1 MDRKVPGSSKPWKS
15 LLQRRPIAAACVLDR
30 PPREGGCSVG
40 CDDVH
45 GSNPRV
51 GSNFGPACVALASQM
66 IYLRLTESAPPA
78 RVSPPGLAP
87 LGSPR
92 REAKPD
98 LPSFLL
104 KEF

>member
-1 MDRKVPGSSKPWKS
+1 M
-15 LLQRRPIAAACVLDR
+15 LARRRYGRWIALDR
-30 PPREGGCSVG
+30 
-40 CDDVH
+40 VH
-45 GSNPRV
+45 AAVYSIALLARAA
-51 GSNFGPACVALASQM
+51 GPACVALASQM